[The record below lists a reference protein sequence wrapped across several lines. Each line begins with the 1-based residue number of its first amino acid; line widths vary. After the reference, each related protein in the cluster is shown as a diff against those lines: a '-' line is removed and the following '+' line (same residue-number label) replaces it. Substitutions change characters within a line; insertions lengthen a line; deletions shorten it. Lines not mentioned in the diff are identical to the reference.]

1 MEALIFNNKV
11 VQLVEDQFPVA
22 APLFFHPAPEG
33 AEVGWVYDPIEQQI
47 IEPTIPEES
56 MSSLITKLRKIV
68 NEYFEQVARSRGY
81 EGKEDLLTYQTSG
94 INLFLNDANTF
105 NTWRDSVWVTA
116 NQILNQ
122 VQNQQIARPTKDEFI
137 AMLPTIS
144 W

>member
-1 MEALIFNNKV
+1 MEALILNNRV
-11 VQLVEDQFPVA
+11 VQITETQFPVA
-22 APLFFHPAPEG
+22 PPLFWHSAPEG
-33 AEVGWVYDPIEQQI
+33 AKIGWVYDPNENEIVEPI
-47 IEPTIPEES
+47 IPKESIP
-56 MSSLITKLRKIV
+56 SLITKLRKTV
-68 NEYFEQVARSRGY
+68 NELFEQVARERGY

-105 NTWRDSVWVTA
+105 NTWRDNVWLAA

-122 VQNQQIARPTKDEFI
+122 VQSEQLPRPSKDEFI